1 MMKGRLIYLGLV
13 LSLLPQAFVSHIHY
27 FENGRPWKQKAG
39 SGPDAEALLAKG
51 FLFGAGFP
59 RG

>member
-13 LSLLPQAFVSHIHY
+13 LSLLPQALVSQIHY

-39 SGPDAEALLAKG
+39 SGPDAEARIAKG
-51 FLFGAGFP
+51 F
-59 RG
+59 